1 MRKVLVA
8 LPENIAELLNEELV
22 GKIGE
27 TCSDTLRTI
36 ITSWLS
42 EKGYLAEWET
52 WQRISQNEN

>member
-8 LPENIAELLNEELV
+8 LPENIADLLSKELV

-36 ITSWLS
+36 IMSWLS
-42 EKGYLAEWET
+42 EKGYLTKGEKHGKE
-52 WQRISQNEN
+52 

>member
-8 LPENIAELLNEELV
+8 LPENVADLLSKELV

-36 ITSWLS
+36 IMSWLS
-42 EKGYLAEWET
+42 EKGYLTKGGKHGKE
-52 WQRISQNEN
+52 

>member
-1 MRKVLVA
+1 MKKVLVA
-8 LPENIAELLNEELV
+8 LPENVANFLNTELV

-42 EKGYLAEWET
+42 EKGYLTKGGKHAKE
-52 WQRISQNEN
+52 

>member
-8 LPENIAELLNEELV
+8 LPENIAELLNKELV

-36 ITSWLS
+36 IMSWLS
-42 EKGYLAEWET
+42 EKGYLAKGEKHGKE
-52 WQRISQNEN
+52 

>member
-1 MRKVLVA
+1 LKKVLVA
-8 LPENIAELLNEELV
+8 LPENVANLLNTELV

-42 EKGYLAEWET
+42 EKGYLTKGGKHAKE
-52 WQRISQNEN
+52 